1 MLLTQLFTWC
11 LALGNGVATKLG
23 RPLNNLKN
31 AEALDLV
38 SQTSKLL
45 QH

>member
-1 MLLTQLFTWC
+1 MLLTKACTWC
-11 LALGNGVATKLG
+11 FALGNGVATKLG

-31 AEALDLV
+31 ADALDLV